1 MKMETVT
8 KTSLDLNLVS
18 RGKVRDIYSMN
29 NHLLMVSSDRLSAFD
44 VVFNEGI
51 PYKGTVLNQV
61 SIFWFMKTSE
71 IIQNHF
77 ITDAVPAQFPKEIHH
92 RSMIVE
98 RAEPIKMECVV
109 RGYLTGS
116 GWKDYQKDRKV
127 CGIELP
133 EGLKNG
139 SELPKPIFT
148 PSTKAAS
155 GHDEPVTHEQ
165 AIELVGEKTFN
176 FLKQKSIELYNFAK
190 NYSRRC
196 GLVLADTKFEFGYF
210 TRPNGIKEIIL
221 IDEVLTPDSSRY
233 WLKEDYDQG
242 KLLSLD
248 KQYVRDY
255 LEGTNWNKTPPPPP
269 LPEEVVKKT
278 SERYL
283 LLYRMLTGKDL
294 LEEIQ

>member
-1 MKMETVT
+1 MKMEPIT

-44 VVFNEGI
+44 VVFSEGI
-51 PYKGTVLNQV
+51 PYKGVVLNQV
-61 SIFWFMKTSE
+61 SIFWFMKTTE

-77 ITDAVPAQFPKEIHH
+77 ITDAVPARFPADVHY

-98 RAEPIKMECVV
+98 KAEPVKLECVV

-116 GWKDYQKDRKV
+116 GWKDYQKTGKV

-148 PSTKAAS
+148 PSTKAES
-155 GHDEPVTHEQ
+155 GHDIPVTHEE
-165 AIELVGEKTFN
+165 AISIAGEKTFR
-176 FLKQKSIELYNFAK
+176 FLKQKSIELYNYAK
-190 NYSRRC
+190 NHARRC

-210 TRPNGIKEIIL
+210 TRPNGIREIIL

-233 WLKEDYDQG
+233 WLKEDYEQG

-269 LPEEVVKKT
+269 LPGEVVKKT

-283 LLYRMLTGKDL
+283 LLYNMLTGKDL
-294 LEEIQ
+294 LEELG